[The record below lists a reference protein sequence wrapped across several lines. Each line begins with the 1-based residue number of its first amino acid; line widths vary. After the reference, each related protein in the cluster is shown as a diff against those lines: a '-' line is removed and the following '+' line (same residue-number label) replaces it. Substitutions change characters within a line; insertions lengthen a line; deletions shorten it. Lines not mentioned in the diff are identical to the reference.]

1 MNSTSLPISVAL
13 AIHDR
18 GDIGY
23 LYLEQILNSLKVQ
36 TSNNFELVIS
46 DSSQRSDYKELI
58 EQFEDL
64 YKIEHILYNKI
75 SLGGNVNN
83 AIKNSS
89 GEIIKILCSDD
100 LIISKNMIKSTE
112 KVFRDESLIWLLYS
126 SVDFDYVDK
135 LTNKLN
141 IVGHRVPKW
150 NEDLIYGFNT
160 ISGLS
165 VVSFRNNKNLFFDDN
180 LRLYI
185 DIEFYYMLKQT
196 YGMPKIIKNYMIA
209 NRSHP
214 DQDQRK
220 VTDEEKAAEIE
231 YIVKKHNLKEK
242 KIF

>member
-1 MNSTSLPISVAL
+1 MGSTSLTISVAL

-18 GDIGY
+18 GQEGY
-23 LYLEQILNSLKVQ
+23 LYLEQILNSLKAQ

-46 DSSQRSDYKELI
+46 DSSERSDYKDLI
-58 EQFEDL
+58 QEFQDF
-64 YKIEHILYNKI
+64 YKIEHVLYNKI

-89 GEIIKILCSDD
+89 GEVIKILCSDD
-100 LIISKNMIKSTE
+100 LIISKNMIKTTE
-112 KVFRDESLIWLLYS
+112 KSFRDESLIWLLYS
-126 SVDFDYVDK
+126 SVDFDYVDEF
-135 LTNKLN
+135 TNKLN

-150 NEDLIYGFNT
+150 NEDIIYGFNT

-165 VVSFRNNKNLFFDDN
+165 VISFRNNKEIFFDDN

-185 DIEFYYMLKQT
+185 DVDFYYTLKNT
-196 YGMPKIIKNYMIA
+196 YGMPKIIKNHMIA

-220 VTDEEKAAEIE
+220 VSDKDKTAEIE
-231 YIVKKHNLKEK
+231 YIVKKHDLKEK